1 MKLKASKRFKKLLEI
16 SKDKKVETIEEA
28 IKKVKKNCTTKFDE
42 SIDVSFNLNLKQK
55 KEEVTL
61 RTSVNLPNGNG
72 KKIKVAVLCE
82 ESKLQEAKDANADL
96 LGSESL
102 VNDITNGKINFDKLV
117 ATPAMMSKMGK
128 LGKILGPKG
137 LMPNPKF
144 GTVTNNVKS
153 IVKAL
158 KSGQIE
164 IKNDKDGN
172 ISASIGKKSFS
183 DIKIRENYN
192 SILETILKDKPKGI
206 KGNFILSAF
215 LTSTMGISYKLKL
228 DKKLS

>member
-1 MKLKASKRFKKLLEI
+1 MKLKTSKRFKQLLKVE
-16 SKDKKVETIEEA
+16 KDKKIETIEEA
-28 IKKVKKNCTTKFDE
+28 IKKVKKNCTAKFDE
-42 SIDVSFNLNLKQK
+42 SIDVSFNLNIKQK
-55 KEEVTL
+55 KDEVSL

-82 ESKLQEAKDANADL
+82 DNKIQEAKDGGADL
-96 LGSESL
+96 FDSDSL
-102 VNDITNGKINFDKLV
+102 VNDIVAGKINFDKLV
-117 ATPAMMSKMGK
+117 ATPTMMPKMGK

-137 LMPNPKF
+137 LMPNPKL

-153 IVKAL
+153 IIKAL

-172 ISASIGKKSFS
+172 VGASIGRKSFS
-183 DIKIRENYN
+183 DVKIKENY
-192 SILETILKDKPKGI
+192 STILETILKEKPKGI
-206 KGNFILSAF
+206 KGDFILSSF

-228 DKKLS
+228 GK

>member
-1 MKLKASKRFKKLLEI
+1 MKLKASKRFKKLLEV
-16 SKDKKVETIEEA
+16 SKDKKIETIEEA
-28 IKKVKKNCTTKFDE
+28 IKKVKKNCTTKFNE
-42 SIDVSFNLNLKQK
+42 SIDVSFNLNIKQK
-55 KEEVTL
+55 KDEVTL

-82 ESKLQEAKDANADL
+82 DSKIQEAKDGGADL
-96 LGSESL
+96 FETDKL
-102 VNDITNGKINFDKLV
+102 VNDIISGKINFNKLV
-117 ATPAMMSKMGK
+117 ATPVMMSKIGK

-137 LMPNPKF
+137 LMPNPKL

-172 ISASIGKKSFS
+172 VGASIGKKTFS
-183 DIKIRENYN
+183 DIKIKENYN
-192 SILETILKDKPKGI
+192 SILKTILKEKPSGI
-206 KGNFILSAF
+206 KGDFILSAF

-228 DKKLS
+228 NK